1 MSSVN
6 ARVNGDAV
14 NRTAATPAR
23 YDETGNGVPP
33 RDPFVVPFGLER
45 QVCEQSGGIGGL

>member
-1 MSSVN
+1 MNVRINGN
-6 ARVNGDAV
+6 AA

-33 RDPFVVPFGLER
+33 RDPRIVPFGLER
-45 QVCEQSGGIGGL
+45 QVRKQSWCVGGL